1 MSKQN
6 LFSNLTKKDGE
17 LVYNIKAQETIY
29 NKFVKELPE
38 GAKVEIFVSISGDNG
53 TNAQIA
59 KIHVMIRQLANE
71 IGYSFGEMKLQIKR
85 KAGLCFNNKGE
96 EYCKSF
102 GDCSKDELSSVIQE
116 ILELGDE
123 FGSNLR

>member
-6 LFSNLTKKDGE
+6 LFSNLTKKNGKLE
-17 LVYNIKAQETIY
+17 YNIKAQEKIY
-29 NKFVKELPE
+29 NTFVDDLPE
-38 GAKVEIFVSISGDNG
+38 GSKVEIFVSVSGDNG

-59 KIHVMIRQLANE
+59 KIHVMIRQLAND

-85 KAGLCFNNKGE
+85 KAGLCFNKNGE

-102 GDCSKDELSSVIQE
+102 GDCSRDELSSVIQE
-116 ILELGDE
+116 IIELGDDV
-123 FGSNLR
+123 GSNLR

>member
-6 LFSNLTKKDGE
+6 LFSNLTKKDGKLE
-17 LVYNIKAQETIY
+17 YNIKAQEKIY
-29 NKFVKELPE
+29 NTFVDDLPE
-38 GAKVEIFVSISGDNG
+38 GAKVEIFVSVSGDNG

-59 KIHVMIRQLANE
+59 KVHVMIRQLAND

-85 KAGLCFNNKGE
+85 KAGLCFNKNGG

-102 GDCSKDELSSVIQE
+102 GDCSKDELNSVIQE
-116 ILELGDE
+116 IIELGDDV
-123 FGSNLR
+123 GSNLR

>member
-6 LFSNLTKKDGE
+6 LFSNLTKKDGKLE
-17 LVYNIKAQETIY
+17 YNIKAQEKIY
-29 NKFVKELPE
+29 NTFVDDLPE
-38 GAKVEIFVSISGDNG
+38 GTKVEIFVSVSGDNG

-59 KIHVMIRQLANE
+59 KIHVMIRQLAND

-85 KAGLCFNNKGE
+85 KAGLCFNKNGG

-102 GDCSKDELSSVIQE
+102 GDCSRDELSSVIQE
-116 ILELGDE
+116 IIELGDDV
-123 FGSNLR
+123 GSNLR

>member
-6 LFSNLTKKDGE
+6 LFSNLTKKEGK

-29 NKFVKELPE
+29 NKFVENLPE
-38 GAKVEIFVSISGDNG
+38 GTKVEIFVSVSGDNG
-53 TNAQIA
+53 TSAQIA

-71 IGYSFGEMKLQIKR
+71 IGYTFGEMKLQIKR
-85 KAGLCFNNKGE
+85 KAGLCFNNNGT

-123 FGSNLR
+123 LGSNLR